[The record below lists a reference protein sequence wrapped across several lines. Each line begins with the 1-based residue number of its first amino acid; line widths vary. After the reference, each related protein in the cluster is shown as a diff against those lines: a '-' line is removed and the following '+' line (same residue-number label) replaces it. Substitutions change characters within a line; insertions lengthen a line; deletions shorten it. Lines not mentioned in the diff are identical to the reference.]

1 MIPVRFNTLND
12 LGKFFSE
19 AQRGWAGD
27 ESGGTWSPAVD
38 IYERG
43 EDLVFRV
50 EVPGVK
56 KEDLEIS
63 VENGVLQLKGQ
74 RKREQEFRDENAYRI
89 ERSYGT
95 FTRSF
100 SLPTTVDP
108 SRVTAQYRDGELEVV
123 LPKSDAAKPKRIEV
137 KAA

>member
-12 LGKFFSE
+12 IGRLFSE
-19 AQRGWAGD
+19 AQRGWSGD
-27 ESGGTWSPAVD
+27 ESGGTWTPAVD

-74 RKREQEFRDENAYRI
+74 RKREQEYQDENAYRI

-100 SLPTTVDP
+100 SLPTTVDA